1 MANPAAAMPETFG
14 KDLIVS
20 RHRYPLEHMIL
31 GVSQRGPGRVQGNRA
46 GATLAPQA
54 CEQTGLL
61 RGQTLAL
68 AYTHFFGRD
77 LNQLVSARLA
87 DENGNFVVGRLASF
101 FGNKLVNGFVTLP
114 APPAV
119 FGEKFIGYPANLKS
133 TIAALSVAAI
143 IDLVTKMPH
152 LAGKRIS
159 VDFGE
164 KSPPLIDAG
173 GLERLPTAFCAVV
186 GQIGGNSM
194 SVNLWIKFPAGVV
207 MIDGEDEVSGH
218 PVVIRPVLPN
228 TSRGVGL
235 DLLKGFGN
243 GPFVRIYEAFVTS
256 QDGHDGNR
264 FRRGDREVV

>member
-31 GVSQRGPGRVQGNRA
+31 SVSQRGPGRVHGNRA
-46 GATLAPQA
+46 GATLAPQIGERTTLLW
-54 CEQTGLL
+54 CEAGELPC
-61 RGQTLAL
+61 A
-68 AYTHFFGRD
+68 HFFGRD
-77 LNQLVSARLA
+77 LNQLVGARLA
-87 DENGNFVVGRLASF
+87 DQNGNFVVGRLASF

-119 FGEKFIGYPANLKS
+119 FGEKFIGYPTNLKS
-133 TIAALSVAAI
+133 TIAALSVAEI

-194 SVNLWIKFPAGVV
+194 SVDLWIKFPAGVV

-218 PVVIRPVLPN
+218 PVVIRPALPN

-235 DLLKGFGN
+235 ELLKSFGN

>member
-54 CEQTGLL
+54 SEQTGLL

-77 LNQLVSARLA
+77 LNQFVGARLT
-87 DENGNFVVGRLASF
+87 DENGDFVIGRLASF
-101 FGNKLVNGFVTLP
+101 FGNKLFYGFVTLP
-114 APPAV
+114 AAPAV

-143 IDLVTKMPH
+143 IDLVTKIPH
-152 LAGKRIS
+152 LAGKTIP

-164 KSPPLIDAG
+164 KSPALIDAG

-235 DLLKGFGN
+235 ELLKGFNN
-243 GPFVRIYEAFVTS
+243 GPF
-256 QDGHDGNR
+256 
-264 FRRGDREVV
+264 